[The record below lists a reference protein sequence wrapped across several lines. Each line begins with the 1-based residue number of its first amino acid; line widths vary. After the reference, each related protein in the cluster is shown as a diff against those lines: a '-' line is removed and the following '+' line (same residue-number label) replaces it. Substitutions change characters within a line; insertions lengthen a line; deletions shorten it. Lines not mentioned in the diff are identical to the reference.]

1 MELVLQQLQ
10 ADLRAFKRL
19 KEARQ
24 LPHQEE
30 QGKEQKLDRVIWPQP
45 SACYNSD
52 IRVTT
57 RPCRTSPS

>member
-10 ADLRAFKRL
+10 EDLREFKRL

-30 QGKEQKLDRVIWPQP
+30 QRKEQKHDRAI
-45 SACYNSD
+45 
-52 IRVTT
+52 
-57 RPCRTSPS
+57 

>member
-19 KEARQ
+19 KEVRQ

-30 QGKEQKLDRVIWPQP
+30 QGKEQTPDRA
-45 SACYNSD
+45 S
-52 IRVTT
+52 
-57 RPCRTSPS
+57 

>member
-24 LPHQEE
+24 VPHQEE
-30 QGKEQKLDRVIWPQP
+30 PGKEQTHDRAI
-45 SACYNSD
+45 
-52 IRVTT
+52 
-57 RPCRTSPS
+57 